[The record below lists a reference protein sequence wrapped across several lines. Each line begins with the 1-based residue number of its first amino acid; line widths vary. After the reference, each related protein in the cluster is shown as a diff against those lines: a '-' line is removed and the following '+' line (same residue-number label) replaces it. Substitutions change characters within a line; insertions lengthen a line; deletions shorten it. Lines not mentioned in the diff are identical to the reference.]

1 MTWWKRLLWVGCLC
15 LSLLLYVLPMLVQYV
30 VRIYEFPRLWTI
42 LLGIFL
48 IFITSMVFIVLAKKS
63 GIFISVWQSFSKR
76 GREENHFRFS
86 RYDSCVFSWNVSFE
100 PNPR

>member
-15 LSLLLYVLPMLVQYV
+15 LALLLYVLPMLVQYI

-48 IFITSMVFIVLAKKS
+48 IFITSIVFIVLANKS
-63 GIFISVWQSFSKR
+63 GILS
-76 GREENHFRFS
+76 H
-86 RYDSCVFSWNVSFE
+86 SCKAFQK
-100 PNPR
+100 